1 MKVNFFVEDML
12 LFKYI
17 GCATLAKTLY
27 SALIEDD
34 EPCLQVAWNSV
45 NRDFDLVHYH
55 TFGPL
60 ALANRVYSPGVKVL
74 TAHSTPRLNI
84 GNLAF
89 FERLNR
95 LYPEIYQGFDHI
107 ISISPLCDEE
117 VHEIAPDVPTTII
130 PNGVDREKFR
140 PNPHKRAAFRERYGI
155 GEDEWV
161 VLTVAQQTP
170 RKGIYDFLALSHE
183 HMDTRFVWVGGFPYG
198 RFSQDYSIIEEK
210 KSRCGKNVTF
220 TGFVDDITAAYCSA
234 DVFFMPSYAEG
245 LPMVALEAFA
255 TGLPVVARKIPE
267 FTGNFKEIAVYF
279 ESIEEAGRLLEDR
292 SLLEQHAALSR
303 SFTEDYD
310 IRKIAKLHI
319 NLYRELTGQ

>member
-1 MKVNFFVEDML
+1 MGGAHGRPADTAKGDIRFSCAFTRTHGYQVRL
-12 LFKYI
+12 
-17 GCATLAKTLY
+17 GC
-27 SALIEDD
+27 
-34 EPCLQVAWNSV
+34 
-45 NRDFDLVHYH
+45 R
-55 TFGPL
+55 
-60 ALANRVYSPGVKVL
+60 
-74 TAHSTPRLNI
+74 
-84 GNLAF
+84 
-89 FERLNR
+89 
-95 LYPEIYQGFDHI
+95 
-107 ISISPLCDEE
+107 
-117 VHEIAPDVPTTII
+117 
-130 PNGVDREKFR
+130 
-140 PNPHKRAAFRERYGI
+140 
-155 GEDEWV
+155 
-161 VLTVAQQTP
+161 
-170 RKGIYDFLALSHE
+170 
-183 HMDTRFVWVGGFPYG
+183 FPYG

-303 SFTEDYD
+303 PFTEDYD